1 MSQPHKVQQLM
12 QDLKSLNFEPLRA
25 VCPELANMGGYAEH
39 YAYTDPE
46 SSLVKLRNFAERVVD
61 RIYFKLNLER
71 LPQSNF
77 IDLLHNSSFQAVAK
91 PLVLDKLH
99 LLRRMG
105 NRGAHGEGIEATDA
119 IRCVQEAWQLARW
132 LHVTFFEGQLED
144 FEDFKKPPA
153 EGIDTK
159 AEFKRKAKLLAEEN
173 RLKEERL
180 KDALLELAQLRAADI
195 ANKSAVMN
203 FELNQDQANYDRLKY
218 PTVYRLSRK
227 RTDANVD
234 GMSASGSE
242 DIEIPAFLRNQSV
255 ESATTKYGTLSKF
268 LPKFLRKKDTNSRT
282 ETQPLIERNSSLEDK
297 AGNRSLEEIFGSELS
312 NDVSEEISSSGLDA
326 DLRAYAFISLNAVDH
341 LRFSEDNTRKW
352 LIDRDLR
359 MAGWVVPDGSGSNE
373 FVGQEVQVAGQATP
387 SGIGY
392 CDYVLWD
399 DNGKP
404 LAVIEAKKTLIDA
417 RVGQE
422 QAKQYADALEKEH
435 NQRPMIFYTN
445 GHDIWVWDDAAGYPP
460 RAIYGFYSK
469 DTLQYRVGFQRR
481 EKLDLIKDIRPDPVI
496 AGRMYQIESITRVAE
511 RFNQRHRRA
520 LIVQATGTG
529 KTRVAISLAKLLIE
543 ARWVKR
549 VLFLCDR
556 KELRKQAKNAFNDF
570 ISEPI
575 YVIGQSNTI
584 DKLDARIYIGI
595 YQGLINDYES
605 FDVGFF
611 DLIIAD
617 ESHRSIYN
625 LYGDLF
631 KYFDALQIGLT
642 ATPVEMVSR
651 STCQLFG
658 CDYKLPT
665 ANYPLE
671 QAIADHNLVPFRV
684 VAHTTKFL
692 REGIK
697 AAHLSDEQIAQ
708 LEDQGI
714 DPNDLDFDAKEID
727 DAVTNKDTSRVILR
741 NLMENGIRDAD
752 GQLPGKTIIF
762 ARNIDHARMLA
773 ELFDDMY
780 PQFAGKFCRVIHS
793 KEPRAEELID
803 LFKVPNGE
811 LHIAVSVDMLD
822 TGIDVPE
829 VVNLVF
835 AKPVKSKVKFW
846 QMIGRGTRLCKNL
859 FGTGQ
864 DKNEFLIFDHWANFD
879 FHDLNVKEVEPQ
891 VPKPLTQRRYEA
903 RLEMAAL
910 ALANSDI
917 TTFDALAIQL
927 QQDAAALPDGGISIR
942 ENWQAVSQARDAKL
956 VHQFAPVTRQLLFET
971 VAPLMS
977 ALDVRGQGD
986 ALRWDLLM
994 AKAQSVAIAKPE
1006 QANEHRAEIL
1016 EWINRLPPHLNPVRA
1031 KANELKSIRSDSFW
1045 EGTTFTEFDGMRL
1058 ALRDL
1063 MRLAEPPV
1071 IPLPSPVTR
1080 LDVKED
1086 KSEFKIN
1093 VRHSNI
1099 KSVDFGIYRKS
1110 VQAALEP
1117 LFGTDPVLL
1126 KLRRGESI
1134 TAEELDKLNS
1144 LLHTR
1149 NPDVDLSTLREF
1161 YPDTAVPVTQILR
1174 SIVGLNHQAVDEK
1187 FTSFAR
1193 TNVLNSQQLRFLSL
1207 LKEHIRQYGAIEIDK
1222 LFDAPFNT
1230 VHAEGLGGVFPN
1242 QKQLDEVV
1250 RFVRDFG
1257 QPLTSLKQ

>member
-1 MSQPHKVQQLM
+1 MTFL
-12 QDLKSLNFEPLRA
+12 
-25 VCPELANMGGYAEH
+25 GGN
-39 YAYTDPE
+39 
-46 SSLVKLRNFAERVVD
+46 V
-61 RIYFKLNLER
+61 
-71 LPQSNF
+71 
-77 IDLLHNSSFQAVAK
+77 
-91 PLVLDKLH
+91 
-99 LLRRMG
+99 
-105 NRGAHGEGIEATDA
+105 
-119 IRCVQEAWQLARW
+119 
-132 LHVTFFEGQLED
+132 ED
-144 FEDFKKPPA
+144 FVAFCLPPV
-153 EGIDTK
+153 EGIDSK
-159 AEFKRKAKLLAEEN
+159 AEFKRKAKALAEEN

-180 KDALLELAQLRAADI
+180 KEALLELAQLRAEDT
-195 ANKSAVMN
+195 ANKATLFAIEQNNGV
-203 FELNQDQANYDRLKY
+203 L
-218 PTVYRLSRK
+218 
-227 RTDANVD
+227 
-234 GMSASGSE
+234 ASGQLT
-242 DIEIPAFLRNQSV
+242 IPDS
-255 ESATTKYGTLSKF
+255 
-268 LPKFLRKKDTNSRT
+268 SRFS
-282 ETQPLIERNSSLEDK
+282 RNSSQGTVNELEN
-297 AGNRSLEEIFGSELS
+297 GG
-312 NDVSEEISSSGLDA
+312 A
-326 DLRAYAFISLNAVDH
+326 DGYEFISFLRTSKNDRQSDALLALGEQSKTAVNQ
-341 LRFSEDNTRKW
+341 LRFTEDNTRKW

-359 MAGWVVPDGSGSNE
+359 MAGWDVPSGTSSNE
-373 FVGQEVQVAGQATP
+373 SVGQEVEVQHQATAT
-387 SGIGY
+387 GKGY

-404 LAVIEAKKTLIDA
+404 LAVVEAKKTVVDA
-417 RVGQE
+417 RAGQE
-422 QAKQYADALEKEH
+422 QAKQYADALEKQH
-435 NQRPMIFYTN
+435 KQRPMIFFTN

-460 RAIYGFYSK
+460 RSIYGFYSK
-469 DTLQYRVGFQRR
+469 DTLQYRVSFQRR
-481 EKLDLIKDIRPDPVI
+481 EKLDLIKDVRPDPVI

-511 RFNQRHRRA
+511 RFSQRHRRA
-520 LIVQATGTG
+520 LVVQATGTG
-529 KTRVAISLAKLLIE
+529 KTRVAIALSKLLID
-543 ARWVKR
+543 ARWAKR

-556 KELRKQAKNAFNDF
+556 KELRKQAKQAFNDF
-570 ISEPI
+570 VSEPI
-575 YVIGQSNTI
+575 YVIGQANDI
-584 DKLDARIYIGI
+584 GKMDARIYIGI

-684 VAHTTKFL
+684 VAYTTKFL

-697 AAHLSDEQIAQ
+697 AAHLSDEQISQ

-714 DPNDLDFDAKEID
+714 DPNDLDFDAKDID
-727 DAVTNKDTSRVILR
+727 DAVTNKDTNRVILR
-741 NLMENGIRDAD
+741 NLMENGIRDRD
-752 GQLPGKTIIF
+752 GQLPGKTIVF

-773 ELFDDMY
+773 ELFDEMY

-803 LFKVPNGE
+803 QFKAPNGE

-859 FGTGQ
+859 FGAGQ

-879 FHDLNVKEVEPQ
+879 FHDLNVEEVEPQ

-903 RLEMAAL
+903 RLELAAL
-910 ALANSDI
+910 ALTKSDI
-917 TTFDALAIQL
+917 PAFDTLAIQV

-956 VHQFAPVTRQLLFET
+956 VHQFAPVTRQLLSET

-1006 QANEHRAEIL
+1006 QANAHREEIL
-1016 EWINRLPPHLNPVRA
+1016 EWVNRLPPHLNPVRA

-1045 EGTTFTEFDGMRL
+1045 EGVTFTELDGMRL

-1063 MRLAEPPV
+1063 IQLADAPV
-1071 IPLPSPVTR
+1071 IPASSPVTR
-1080 LDVKED
+1080 LDVEED
-1086 KSEFKIN
+1086 KNEIKIN

-1099 KSVDFGIYRKS
+1099 KSVDFGVYRKA

-1117 LFGTDPVLL
+1117 LFETDPVLL

-1134 TAEELDKLNS
+1134 TSEELDRLNS
-1144 LLHTR
+1144 LLHTQ
-1149 NPDVDLSTLREF
+1149 NPDVDLATLREF
-1161 YPDTAVPVTQILR
+1161 YPDTAVQLTQILR
-1174 SIVGLNHQAVDEK
+1174 GIVGLDHAAVDVQ
-1187 FTSFAR
+1187 FSAFAQAHA
-1193 TNVLNSQQLRFLSL
+1193 LNSQQLRFLAL
-1207 LKEHIRQYGAIEIDK
+1207 LKDHIRKFGAIDIGQ

-1230 VHAEGLGGVFPN
+1230 VHAEGLGGIFPN
-1242 QKQLDEVV
+1242 PTQLDEVV
-1250 RFVRDFG
+1250 RLVRTFG
-1257 QPLTSLKQ
+1257 EPLQPPTAH

>member
-1 MSQPHKVQQLM
+1 MLM

-25 VCPELANMGGYAEH
+25 VYPELANMGGYAEH
-39 YAYTDPE
+39 YAHSDPE
-46 SSLVKLRNFAERVVD
+46 SALVKLRNFAERLVD
-61 RIYFKLNLER
+61 RLYIKLKLER
-71 LPQSNF
+71 MPQSNF
-77 IDLLHNSSFQAVAK
+77 VDLLHNSSFQTVAQ

-99 LLRRMG
+99 LLRRLG
-105 NRGAHGEGIEATDA
+105 NRGAHGEGVEATDA
-119 IRCVQEAWQLARW
+119 VRCVQEAWQLARW
-132 LHVTFFEGQLED
+132 MHVTFLGGKIDD
-144 FEDFKKPPA
+144 FAAFKQPPL
-153 EGIDTK
+153 EGIDSK
-159 AEFKRKAKLLAEEN
+159 AEFKRKAKALAEEN
-173 RLKEERL
+173 SLKEERL
-180 KDALLELAQLRAADI
+180 KQALQELAELRAVDQTNKSGGLSITPPTVEALANAGQNSAAAVNQLR
-195 ANKSAVMN
+195 
-203 FELNQDQANYDRLKY
+203 F
-218 PTVYRLSRK
+218 T
-227 RTDANVD
+227 
-234 GMSASGSE
+234 
-242 DIEIPAFLRNQSV
+242 
-255 ESATTKYGTLSKF
+255 
-268 LPKFLRKKDTNSRT
+268 
-282 ETQPLIERNSSLEDK
+282 
-297 AGNRSLEEIFGSELS
+297 
-312 NDVSEEISSSGLDA
+312 
-326 DLRAYAFISLNAVDH
+326 
-341 LRFSEDNTRKW
+341 EDNTRKW

-359 MAGWVVPDGSGSNE
+359 MAGWIVPNGTDSNE
-373 FVGQEVQVAGQATP
+373 SVGQEVEVQQQATAT
-387 SGIGY
+387 GKGY

-404 LAVIEAKKTLIDA
+404 LAVIEAKKTVVDA
-417 RVGQE
+417 RAGQE
-422 QAKQYADALEKEH
+422 QAKQYADALEKQH
-435 NQRPMIFYTN
+435 NQRPMIFFTN

-460 RAIYGFYSK
+460 RSIYGFYSK
-469 DTLQYRVGFQRR
+469 DTLQYRVGFQRK
-481 EKLDLIKDIRPDPVI
+481 EKRDLIKDLRPDSAI

-511 RFNQRHRRA
+511 RFNQRHRRS
-520 LIVQATGTG
+520 LVVQATGTG
-529 KTRVAISLAKLLIE
+529 KTRVAISLAKLLID
-543 ARWVKR
+543 ARWAKR

-556 KELRKQAKNAFNDF
+556 KELRKQAKQAFNDF
-570 ISEPI
+570 VSEPI
-575 YVIGQSNTI
+575 YVIGQANDI
-584 DKLDARIYIGI
+584 GKMDARIYIGI

-625 LYGDLF
+625 LYGDIF

-714 DPNDLDFDAKEID
+714 DPNDLDFDAKDID
-727 DAVTNKDTSRVILR
+727 DAVTNKDTNRVILR
-741 NLMENGIRDAD
+741 NLMENGIRDTD
-752 GQLPGKTIIF
+752 GQLPGKTIVF
-762 ARNIDHARMLA
+762 ARNIYHARILA
-773 ELFDDMY
+773 ELFDEMY

-803 LFKVPNGE
+803 QFKVSNGE

-859 FGTGQ
+859 FGPGQ

-879 FHDLNVKEVEPQ
+879 FHDLNVDEVEPQ
-891 VPKPLTQRRYEA
+891 VRIPLTQRRYEA
-903 RLEMAAL
+903 RLELAAL
-910 ALANSDI
+910 ALAKSDI
-917 TTFDALAIQL
+917 PAFDALSIQL

-956 VHQFAPVTRQLLFET
+956 VHQFAPVTRQLMSET

-994 AKAQSVAIAKPE
+994 AKAQSVAIAKPD
-1006 QANEHRAEIL
+1006 QANAHREEIL
-1016 EWINRLPPHLNPVRA
+1016 EWVNRLPPHLNPVRA

-1045 EGTTFTEFDGMRL
+1045 EGATYTELDGMRQ

-1063 MRLAEPPV
+1063 MQLAEPPV
-1071 IPLPSPVTR
+1071 VPPSSLVTR
-1080 LDVKED
+1080 LDVQED
-1086 KSEFKIN
+1086 KSEFQVN

-1099 KSVDFGIYRKS
+1099 KSVDFGIYRKA

-1117 LFGTDPVLL
+1117 LFETDPVLL
-1126 KLRRGESI
+1126 KVRRGESI
-1134 TAEELDKLNS
+1134 TSDELDMLNS

-1149 NPDVDLSTLREF
+1149 NPNVDLSTLREF

-1174 SIVGLNHQAVDEK
+1174 SIVGLNHQAVDDK
-1187 FTSFAR
+1187 FTSFAQ
-1193 TNVLNSQQLRFLSL
+1193 THVLNSQQLRFLSL
-1207 LKEHIRQYGAIEIDK
+1207 LKEHIRQYGAIELGK

-1230 VHAEGLGGVFPN
+1230 VHAEGLGGVFPD
-1242 QKQLDEVV
+1242 QKQLDDVV
-1250 RFVRDFG
+1250 SFVRDFCAPIDSRKIIR
-1257 QPLTSLKQ
+1257 Q